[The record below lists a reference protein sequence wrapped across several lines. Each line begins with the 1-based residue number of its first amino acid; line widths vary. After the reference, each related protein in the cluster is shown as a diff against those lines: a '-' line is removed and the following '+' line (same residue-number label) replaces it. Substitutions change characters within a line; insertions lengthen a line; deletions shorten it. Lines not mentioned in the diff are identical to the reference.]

1 LYQPFVLA
9 LLRSPRQVGAVAPSG
24 PLLARAMADAAEPAG
39 RRILEIGPGTGV
51 ITQAL
56 LDRGAAKHELY
67 LLERDI
73 TLATYLGRKFPD
85 INVTVGDARTVSNLI
100 TPDKAGSFD
109 VIVSSLPLLNMKE
122 ADKVSILKQLFALL
136 GHNGVLIQYTYS
148 AKAPIAP
155 ILATRFG
162 IKGTRMTTIFR
173 NLPPARVWKYCRDHE
188 AEVQ

>member
-1 LYQPFVLA
+1 MEGPAFCINHSC
-9 LLRSPRQVGAVAPSG
+9 SPCYAAPDKSAPSSPADHCWRG
-24 PLLARAMADAAEPAG
+24 PWQ
-39 RRILEIGPGTGV
+39 
-51 ITQAL
+51 TQQ
-56 LDRGAAKHELY
+56 
-67 LLERDI
+67 
-73 TLATYLGRKFPD
+73 
-85 INVTVGDARTVSNLI
+85 
-100 TPDKAGSFD
+100 
-109 VIVSSLPLLNMKE
+109 KE